1 MSVVLE
7 PGRLDARDVVVLGR
21 VTSLHE
27 GKIADGLTHFVDQ
40 ILIDF
45 FLEKLFLLLLRTIFE
60 VELLGLVIVLLVWI
74 MEDMSGKERN
84 LLGNVCLH

>member
-21 VTSLHE
+21 VPSLHE
-27 GKIADGLTHFVDQ
+27 GEVADGLAHFVDQ

-45 FLEKLFLLLLRTIFE
+45 FLEELFLLLLRTIFE
-60 VELLGLVIVLLVWI
+60 VELLGLVIVLLVGI
-74 MEDMSGKERN
+74 MEDVSGKERN